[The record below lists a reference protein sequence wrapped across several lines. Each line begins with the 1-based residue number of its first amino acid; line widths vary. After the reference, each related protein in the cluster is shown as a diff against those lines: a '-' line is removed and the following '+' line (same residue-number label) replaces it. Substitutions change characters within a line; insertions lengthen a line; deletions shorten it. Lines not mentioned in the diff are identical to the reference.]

1 MKKSTEKNIETTEK
15 KYSGY
20 GYHGG
25 GRKATGRVKI
35 YSNTTISGLPEE
47 IDALK
52 AIARSKN
59 KTLSRLVI
67 ETFLRKK

>member
-1 MKKSTEKNIETTEK
+1 MENNMEEEK
-15 KYSGY
+15 KKKYTGRG

-25 GRKATGRVKI
+25 GRKPTGRQKI
-35 YSNTTISGLPEE
+35 YVNTTISGLPEE

-52 AIARSKN
+52 ALAKKSG

-67 ETFLRKK
+67 ETFLKAK